1 MIEQEDLM
9 RELRQQWRGNRGGG
23 YNDGK
28 FVKANSITTNV
39 YHFQKYI
46 YHKKATKFSHN

>member
-39 YHFQKYI
+39 YHFQKIYI
-46 YHKKATKFSHN
+46 SQKSDKVQP